1 MISRAKIEK
10 FVEEMAENKYLA
22 TLFLIKRVSQLQER
36 QEKLIAGSQ
45 RFMVEQA
52 IDEFLEKRYSFELK
66 KPATVNPIINEDIL
80 MGDEDL
86 NDPDPEQPTEPKIED
101 PEE

>member
-52 IDEFLEKRYSFELK
+52 IDEFLEKRY
-66 KPATVNPIINEDIL
+66 
-80 MGDEDL
+80 
-86 NDPDPEQPTEPKIED
+86 
-101 PEE
+101 